1 MASPFFTL
9 LDSTR
14 AHPELS
20 AVLKI
25 SSVQV
30 TALLAPALLKRR
42 SSLVWNFWQ
51 SIFLAG
57 VPVSWSTPSPKYAHS
72 SLSPEPVLTFPC
84 RLSSNVTEPSR
95 LSFQPCPSSAGPAL
109 RPLCPSFLY
118 HLWNSLPQGLSRGE
132 HFSLASLAHLTME
145 SRMPGT

>member
-14 AHPELS
+14 AHPGLS
-20 AVLKI
+20 AFLEVN
-25 SSVQV
+25 SVQV

-51 SIFLAG
+51 PIFLAG
-57 VPVSWSTPSPKYAHS
+57 VTVSWSTPSPKYAHQ
-72 SLSPEPVLTFPC
+72 SLSPELVLTFPYC
-84 RLSSNVTEPSR
+84 LSSDVREPSH

-109 RPLCPSFLY
+109 RPLCPSPLY
-118 HLWNSLPQGLSRGE
+118 HLWNSFPHHSAGMNF
-132 HFSLASLAHLTME
+132 FSLAPLAHLTME
-145 SRMPGT
+145 GTL